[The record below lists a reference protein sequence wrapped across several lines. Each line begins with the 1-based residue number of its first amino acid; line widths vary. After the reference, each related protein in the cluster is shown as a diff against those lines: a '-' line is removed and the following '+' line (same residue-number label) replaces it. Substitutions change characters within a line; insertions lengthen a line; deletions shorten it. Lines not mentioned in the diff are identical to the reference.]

1 LNSPIFTHSLLTLPY
16 SMKITCLLLD
26 DDPLVL
32 DLLQAYISM
41 TDVLDVKATFTD
53 PLEAH
58 RYLLD
63 NEVQVLFSDVTMPH
77 LSGLDLVRSL
87 QHPPLVVLMTAH
99 PQYAMEGFNL
109 DVIDFLLKPISL
121 DRFLK
126 AVNKVANL
134 LRTSPPDSTLQQN
147 LSSDWSSFFIRT
159 DSQFVRLQYQEV
171 LYIEAMKDFTKIN
184 TADGRTHLTLVN
196 LKNLEEQLPGKMFV
210 RTHRSYLIN
219 VSRIESVSNGE
230 IRVGGYSLPLSQ
242 TYQERVTERIG
253 NRTLIQR

>member
-1 LNSPIFTHSLLTLPY
+1 
-16 SMKITCLLLD
+16 MKITCLLLD

-32 DLLQAYISM
+32 DLLQAYVAM

-58 RYLLD
+58 RYLLHND
-63 NEVQVLFSDVTMPH
+63 VQVLFSDVTMPH

-87 QHPPLVVLMTAH
+87 HQPPLVVLMTAH

-126 AVNKVANL
+126 AVNKVAGILRASSAETDPKQDL
-134 LRTSPPDSTLQQN
+134 LSG
-147 LSSDWSSFFIRT
+147 WGSFFIRT
-159 DSQFVRLQYQEV
+159 DAQFVRLHYRDV
-171 LYIEAMKDFTKIN
+171 LYIEALKDFTKIN

-196 LKNLEEQLPGKMFV
+196 LKNLEEQLPPGLFV
-210 RTHRSYLIN
+210 RTHRSYLVN
-219 VSRIESVSNGE
+219 ASRIDSISNLE
-230 IRVGGYSLPLSQ
+230 VRVGGHALPLGQ
-242 TYQERVTERIG
+242 TYRERVTERIV
-253 NRTLIQR
+253 NRTLIRRQQP